1 MELLP
6 EIVSLGSATSNFL
19 LVILLW
25 RIRRIEK
32 RQARARGTTAVIIRA
47 LFKHGVL
54 NADDLGNNIQLSRSG
69 GKNEAEALDA
79 FLNGD

>member
-1 MELLP
+1 MELLAELVP
-6 EIVSLGSATSNFL
+6 LASASSNFL

-25 RIRRIEK
+25 RVRRIEK
-32 RQARARGTTAVIIRA
+32 RQARARETTAVIIRA

-54 NADDLGNNIQLSRSG
+54 NAHDLGDNIQLSRSG

>member
-6 EIVSLGSATSNFL
+6 ELVPLASASSNFL

-25 RIRRIEK
+25 RVHRIEK
-32 RQARARGTTAVIIRA
+32 RQARARETTAVIIRA

-54 NADDLGNNIQLSRSG
+54 NADDLGDNIQLIRDG
-69 GKNEAEALDA
+69 GKGETDVLDA